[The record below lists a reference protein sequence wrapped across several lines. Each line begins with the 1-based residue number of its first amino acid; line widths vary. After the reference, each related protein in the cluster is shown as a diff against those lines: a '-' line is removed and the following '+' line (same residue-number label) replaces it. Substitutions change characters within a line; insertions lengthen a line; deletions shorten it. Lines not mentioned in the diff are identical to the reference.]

1 MLTKFVVAFCVL
13 ALAAGFAGSVPTK
26 TATYH
31 VVLSEPATVNG
42 TVALKAGEYRVTVA
56 GDKVTFQIGKDSKE
70 VAAKVETTEK
80 KFEQNMVQY
89 LELDKKIAVKEI
101 CFGGSKTKVVFN

>member
-31 VVLSEPATVNG
+31 IVLSEPATVNG

-56 GDKVTFQIGKDSKE
+56 GDTVTFQFGRDSKE
-70 VAAKVETTEK
+70 VAATYHIVLSEPATVNGTVALKAGEYRVT
-80 KFEQNMVQY
+80 
-89 LELDKKIAVKEI
+89 
-101 CFGGSKTKVVFN
+101 